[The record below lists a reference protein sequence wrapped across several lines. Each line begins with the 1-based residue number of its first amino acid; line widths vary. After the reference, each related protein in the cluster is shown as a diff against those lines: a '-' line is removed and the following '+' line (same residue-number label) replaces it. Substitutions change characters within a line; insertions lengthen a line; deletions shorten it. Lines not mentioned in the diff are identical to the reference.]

1 MSSEDAGES
10 AEVTDPLTARA
21 DVITTSQS
29 NAIATEQTDT
39 HDTTTV
45 PLNGNT
51 SSTSAGDATGS
62 TSDTSQQP
70 SAVSAQQPS
79 LPTAA
84 DIQMFVTYHA
94 AADGSVE
101 INRAFVGDLEQ
112 QWGKPPAYEEL
123 YPGYGHEPVRQQQ
136 NSNPTNSLNNSV
148 EPMAAV
154 AISID
159 PMNDDDVPPERE
171 ARFCCTCNCVVLTII
186 ALFILYLLLYYM
198 DLV

>member
-1 MSSEDAGES
+1 MSSDDAGES
-10 AEVTDPLTARA
+10 AEVTEPLTASH

-29 NAIATEQTDT
+29 NVIATEQTDT

-45 PLNGNT
+45 PLNGST
-51 SSTSAGDATGS
+51 SNISAGDTTASTG
-62 TSDTSQQP
+62 DTSQQP
-70 SAVSAQQPS
+70 SASGAQQPS

-123 YPGYGHEPVRQQQ
+123 YPGYGHQPIRQQQ
-136 NSNPTNSLNNSV
+136 NLNPTNSLNNNV
-148 EPMAAV
+148 EPN
-154 AISID
+154 I
-159 PMNDDDVPPERE
+159 
-171 ARFCCTCNCVVLTII
+171 
-186 ALFILYLLLYYM
+186 
-198 DLV
+198 